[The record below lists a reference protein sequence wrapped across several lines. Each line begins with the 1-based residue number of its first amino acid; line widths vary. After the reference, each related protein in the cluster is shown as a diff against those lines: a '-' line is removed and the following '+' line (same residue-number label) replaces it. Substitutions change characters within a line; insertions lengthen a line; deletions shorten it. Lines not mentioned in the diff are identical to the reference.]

1 VRSKAREVNLS
12 EILII
17 LNSLA
22 TSNNWK
28 KKLDVLA
35 SVYSQGVE
43 AQSTMCI
50 NVHELNSRT
59 TGNVSL
65 RELILSLAQTNN
77 NRSITELMTL

>member
-35 SVYSQGVE
+35 SVYYHALFAWLISCTIADKFKRTGRQGVE

-50 NVHELNSRT
+50 NVHERNSRT
-59 TGNVSL
+59 TGNV
-65 RELILSLAQTNN
+65 RV
-77 NRSITELMTL
+77 